1 MTNGVPNK
9 DSSVRSVASQAL
21 IGLAAW
27 MTFGL
32 ILEGLIG
39 FRSPSYLQD
48 PTRRELLRLAH
59 AHGAIFGILLIVLG
73 LAQHAGM
80 ISPPRAA
87 LLSLRTGT
95 ILMPVGFLL
104 GGIWLYGTDPGPGI
118 FLAPLGGLMIIF
130 GVITTAVAFLSEK
143 RSDLNK
149 DIDNSRSSTKASK
162 KS

>member
-1 MTNGVPNK
+1 MTNNVPNK
-9 DSSVRSVASQAL
+9 DSTVRSVAAQAL
-21 IGLAAW
+21 IGLAFW

-39 FRSPSYLQD
+39 FRSPSYLLD

-59 AHGAIFGILLIVLG
+59 AHGAIFSILLLALSLG
-73 LAQHAGM
+73 QYAGM

-87 LLSLRTGT
+87 VLSLRIGT

-104 GGIWLYGTDPGPGI
+104 GGIWLQGSDPGPGI

-130 GVITTAVAFLSEK
+130 GVITMAVAFLTEK
-143 RSDLNK
+143 GSDPKL
-149 DIDNSRSSTKASK
+149 DIDNANSSK
-162 KS
+162 KATEKS